1 MDLFSNICKR
11 KDQGLMG
18 FSACFYTNISQLYP
32 YRFTTDIK
40 KLKTAMEK
48 AVRLF
53 IIKLRRN
60 IPDVSLSL

>member
-53 IIKLRRN
+53 II
-60 IPDVSLSL
+60 